1 MIAVRRP
8 LPETSEPWPAALAVV
23 AVLCVVWL
31 LGHAIADDAL
41 HGVILLGVAIVA
53 VSVARKTLSDWRS
66 GVYLLL
72 TWLLFEDLI
81 RKYIGNNMYVY
92 FAKDA
97 LVGVTYVS
105 MFSARMHARDTE
117 RFDPPFK
124 FSLGMFFLLGLAQVF
139 NANSPSL
146 WYSLLGLKLD
156 FYYLPL
162 MFVGYALLRRERDL
176 HRFLVV
182 NMGLA
187 AVIALVGIM
196 QTIVGLDFLNPH
208 SGADIEYLSHLVR
221 VSPSGQFVSRPP
233 SVFVSDGR
241 FARYMIIALILAL
254 GTAGYLLLRSG
265 RGRKLVFLALA
276 LVSVGAVVSG
286 SRSAF
291 VFVSASLVVLSAG
304 MLWGAPSKLGEA
316 YRLVKATR
324 RSLIAM
330 VLAGACMGVFFP
342 SVIGARLAFYRETIM
357 LDSPDSETAA
367 RAWDYPVGQLLQ
379 AFHDPRWVTGN
390 GIGTTSLGA
399 QYVRRIMGAPVTS
412 GSVVESG
419 YGTLVSE
426 LGVLGLVLWLAW
438 TMSLMYHAS
447 KVVVKLKGTWA
458 FPVAISILWFMF
470 LLLFP
475 FTYGTFVPYQDFVV
489 NAYFWLSVG
498 ILFRLPTLVRGDRL
512 AAINPAI

>member
-1 MIAVRRP
+1 
-8 LPETSEPWPAALAVV
+8 
-23 AVLCVVWL
+23 
-31 LGHAIADDAL
+31 
-41 HGVILLGVAIVA
+41 
-53 VSVARKTLSDWRS
+53 
-66 GVYLLL
+66 
-72 TWLLFEDLI
+72 
-81 RKYIGNNMYVY
+81 
-92 FAKDA
+92 
-97 LVGVTYVS
+97 
-105 MFSARMHARDTE
+105 
-117 RFDPPFK
+117 
-124 FSLGMFFLLGLAQVF
+124 
-139 NANSPSL
+139 
-146 WYSLLGLKLD
+146 
-156 FYYLPL
+156 
-162 MFVGYALLRRERDL
+162 
-176 HRFLVV
+176 
-182 NMGLA
+182 
-187 AVIALVGIM
+187 
-196 QTIVGLDFLNPH
+196 
-208 SGADIEYLSHLVR
+208 
-221 VSPSGQFVSRPP
+221 
-233 SVFVSDGR
+233 
-241 FARYMIIALILAL
+241 
-254 GTAGYLLLRSG
+254 
-265 RGRKLVFLALA
+265 LVFLALA